1 MNASSN
7 QLQLEGRHSRGKA
20 PPASGFTP
28 NKDPVGTVRPEAG
41 THMHTLLARY
51 GTRALLNVYCVFQK
65 KRKCDI
71 GEGSVRVQAS
81 VTTLKQKKRSAD
93 HNSGVFNLT

>member
-1 MNASSN
+1 
-7 QLQLEGRHSRGKA
+7 
-20 PPASGFTP
+20 
-28 NKDPVGTVRPEAG
+28 
-41 THMHTLLARY
+41 MHTLLARY

-65 KRKCDI
+65 KKKKKCDI
-71 GEGSVRVQAS
+71 GERSVRVQAS